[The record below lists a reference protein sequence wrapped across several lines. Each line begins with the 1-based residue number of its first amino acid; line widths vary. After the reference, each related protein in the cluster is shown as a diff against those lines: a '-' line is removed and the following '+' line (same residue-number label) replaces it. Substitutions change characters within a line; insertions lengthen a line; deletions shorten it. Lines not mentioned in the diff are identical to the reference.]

1 MRIDKPSGAGSSV
14 NTIQTNASQVA
25 LTLRAVG
32 GLPTREMRLE
42 APARPDPLHGGR
54 TDIAGLRHRPAAPM
68 RLAVGPAFLRQ
79 PDDLLDLARRDRRL
93 AAAPLGHPAE
103 LPQPVRGEPLAPA
116 DYGAHRDPALGGDPR
131 VGDPVAG

>member
-1 MRIDKPSGAGSSV
+1 MEVVCFFFFFFKQKTAYEMLRSLVGSEMC
-14 NTIQTNASQVA
+14 IRDR
-25 LTLRAVG
+25 LFFEPGIVG
-32 GLPTREMRLE
+32 QLERLHQMRLE

-116 DYGAHRDPALGGDPR
+116 DY
-131 VGDPVAG
+131 